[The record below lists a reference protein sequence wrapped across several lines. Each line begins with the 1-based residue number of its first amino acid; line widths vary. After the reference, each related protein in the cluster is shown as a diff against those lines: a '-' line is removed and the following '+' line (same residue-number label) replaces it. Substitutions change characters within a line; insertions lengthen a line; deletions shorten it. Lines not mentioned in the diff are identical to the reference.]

1 MGTPAEN
8 LIATF
13 KLLPDTEKQKVAS
26 AILRHTLQIEFPPVT
41 DEELV
46 LSAEET
52 FLQLDRGEAEDAQS

>member
-13 KLLPDTEKQKVAS
+13 KLLPHTEKQKVAS

-52 FLQLDRGEAEDAQS
+52 FLELDRRKAEDAES

>member
-8 LIATF
+8 LITTF
-13 KLLPDTEKQKVAS
+13 EQLPDAEKQEVAS
-26 AILRHTLQIEFPPVT
+26 AILRRTLQIEFPPVS

-52 FLQLDRGEAEDAQS
+52 FLELDRREAEDAQS